1 MTQNGNILNIS
12 VTRLW
17 KKYRRLT
24 QECMQICSPIRQ
36 VTYGFF
42 FWGDTIDITLCEFKV
57 YNMLTGY
64 IYILQ
69 YSNWRQEEKGAT
81 EDEMVGGHH
90 WLNGYIQV
98 REWRYH
104 LNHCNSNSLSS
115 CEVKARINIFNSKEG
130 KKWTKW
136 KWQWA
141 FTTERENSS
150 LKPHPETEIRKP
162 GAPASELKY

>member
-42 FWGDTIDITLCEFKV
+42 FLGDTIDITLCEFKV
-57 YNMLTGY
+57 YNMLTGC

-90 WLNGYIQV
+90 WLNEHEFEQTLRDSKG
-98 REWRYH
+98 WG
-104 LNHCNSNSLSS
+104 SLVCHSP
-115 CEVKARINIFNSKEG
+115 RGSKESHLSN
-130 KKWTKW
+130 WT
-136 KWQWA
+136 
-141 FTTERENSS
+141 TTTQHQLTPLSPHKVISFFLLRTCKIQQLWS
-150 LKPHPETEIRKP
+150 L
-162 GAPASELKY
+162 

>member
-42 FWGDTIDITLCEFKV
+42 FLGDTIDITLCEFKV

-81 EDEMVGGHH
+81 EDEMVGAHH
-90 WLNGYIQV
+90 WLNEHEFEQTLRDCEGQGSLVCCSPRGRRVGHNWAAEQHYIDTDGLQ
-98 REWRYH
+98 
-104 LNHCNSNSLSS
+104 
-115 CEVKARINIFNSKEG
+115 F
-130 KKWTKW
+130 
-136 KWQWA
+136 
-141 FTTERENSS
+141 
-150 LKPHPETEIRKP
+150 
-162 GAPASELKY
+162 SELGV